1 VPAYRA
7 ISRRNALLFVI
18 IYPALRPTPLTTI
31 AVAIAYIFLAIGA
44 IALALVLPLLFALIA
59 WLPVLA
65 IRAIYRERRRRHH
78 RFPSL

>member
-1 VPAYRA
+1 
-7 ISRRNALLFVI
+7 
-18 IYPALRPTPLTTI
+18 LTTI
-31 AVAIAYIFLAIGA
+31 AVAIAYIFLAVGA